1 MLPVSR
7 TMIFIKLSIMT
18 MHKGAMKMFS
28 FRTIRADHRG
38 GETHPKRS
46 RHLMED
52 GRDEQTGQVHIVAYI
67 YL

>member
-1 MLPVSR
+1 MIIVELS
-7 TMIFIKLSIMT
+7 TMTIYMH
-18 MHKGAMKMFS
+18 MHKGAVKMLS
-28 FRTIRADHRG
+28 VRTIRADHRG